1 MNVSFLVVL
10 LGLLSLCLQR
20 KQLIVALI
28 DLEGMSL
35 GLFTSLVLLVGYM
48 SLDVSIRLFFITFR
62 VCEAVL
68 GLTLLTSIIRYHG
81 KDYLSSIN
89 LSKC

>member
-1 MNVSFLVVL
+1 
-10 LGLLSLCLQR
+10 
-20 KQLIVALI
+20 
-28 DLEGMSL
+28 
-35 GLFTSLVLLVGYM
+35 VGYM